1 MNKNNINTQE
11 TNIAVNKR
19 IGSTVMLV
27 FATLLILVLSGIL
40 GAFQG
45 GGFQKTADIK
55 KLDGVILIDK
65 YSSFNPKN
73 HYEFFKDTKWTEK
86 SKIKYK
92 RKEAEEPGKDII
104 YNINYGTKW
113 FWEDPMFYSETF
125 LHTLMVMIL
134 YIALTNFLIVRKKED
149 NENYKK
155 LIKDLNEITIET
167 NSLPATTFEPY
178 IEEWNNQRK
187 IKQHISNIKYKLS
200 RLENKTSYKVRKTFY
215 VKTDQGLVFKEP
227 EQESLLNWKERKYF
241 YKKKE
246 LETFLEKEY
255 IEKHVLFEKV
265 KHFKKIHPSFVT
277 TGKNDIVK
285 STDEYSNIKNNK
297 EKQTQDYIF
306 KALIGISMSFIV
318 GIILSFTLITVSDHW
333 LIILYSVLLKLL
345 PLTLQIIF
353 AIDYSNKYVEFQEIP
368 NLKYRL
374 NIASMYLVYMNKKGV
389 E

>member
-1 MNKNNINTQE
+1 
-11 TNIAVNKR
+11 
-19 IGSTVMLV
+19 
-27 FATLLILVLSGIL
+27 
-40 GAFQG
+40 
-45 GGFQKTADIK
+45 
-55 KLDGVILIDK
+55 
-65 YSSFNPKN
+65 
-73 HYEFFKDTKWTEK
+73 
-86 SKIKYK
+86 
-92 RKEAEEPGKDII
+92 
-104 YNINYGTKW
+104 
-113 FWEDPMFYSETF
+113 MFYSETF

-167 NSLPATTFEPY
+167 NSLPATTFEPF

-215 VKTDQGLVFKEP
+215 VKTDQGIVFKEP
-227 EQESLLNWKERKYF
+227 EQESLLNRKERKYL

-285 STDEYSNIKNNK
+285 STDEYSSIKNNK
-297 EKQTQDYIF
+297 ENKH
-306 KALIGISMSFIV
+306 K
-318 GIILSFTLITVSDHW
+318 
-333 LIILYSVLLKLL
+333 
-345 PLTLQIIF
+345 IIF
-353 AIDYSNKYVEFQEIP
+353 
-368 NLKYRL
+368 
-374 NIASMYLVYMNKKGV
+374 
-389 E
+389 